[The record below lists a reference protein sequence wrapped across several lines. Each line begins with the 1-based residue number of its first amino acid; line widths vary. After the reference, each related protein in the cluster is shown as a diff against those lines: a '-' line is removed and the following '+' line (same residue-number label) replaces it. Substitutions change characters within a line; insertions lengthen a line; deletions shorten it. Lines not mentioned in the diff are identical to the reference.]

1 MCYASVLEIH
11 AVVCAVKSPSLATD
25 GKCTD
30 EILADQRRR
39 GWVGGMPGVWVVKH
53 AHYEWA

>member
-39 GWVGGMPGVWVVKH
+39 GVGG
-53 AHYEWA
+53 

>member
-1 MCYASVLEIH
+1 M
-11 AVVCAVKSPSLATD
+11 CAVKSPSLATD

-39 GWVGGMPGVWVVKH
+39 GWVGRGDARSLGSKTRTL
-53 AHYEWA
+53 